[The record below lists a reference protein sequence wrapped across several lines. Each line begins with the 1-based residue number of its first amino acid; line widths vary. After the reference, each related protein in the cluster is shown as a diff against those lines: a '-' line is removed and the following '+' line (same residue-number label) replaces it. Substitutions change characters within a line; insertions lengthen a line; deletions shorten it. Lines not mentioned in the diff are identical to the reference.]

1 MRRLS
6 HDNVLEA
13 IAFLPAAQLHVGTRV
28 FALSALLL
36 READCDLNSLL
47 HPKKELP
54 AEKKPWLSAHSN
66 LWVRAP
72 YFRFD

>member
-1 MRRLS
+1 MRRFS

-47 HPKKELP
+47 HPKKL
-54 AEKKPWLSAHSN
+54 N
-66 LWVRAP
+66 C
-72 YFRFD
+72 